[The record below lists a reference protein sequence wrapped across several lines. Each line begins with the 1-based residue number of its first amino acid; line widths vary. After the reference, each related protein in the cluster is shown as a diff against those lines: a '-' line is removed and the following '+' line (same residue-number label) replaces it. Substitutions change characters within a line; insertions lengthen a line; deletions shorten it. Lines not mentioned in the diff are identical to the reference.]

1 MKNIKTIRKTLFF
14 IYSVIAI
21 LVMSTKLGYTADIGT
36 LTSTFTD
43 LLENVGSIVKIII
56 RFAMWIA
63 LISVV
68 YRYIKNKG
76 EWEEMGRW
84 TIGAIIIGVSNEVL
98 AAFIGY

>member
-1 MKNIKTIRKTLFF
+1 MKNILNIRKTLSF
-14 IYSVIAI
+14 ISLVIT
-21 LVMSTKLGYTADIGT
+21 LFLFLTKLGYTADIGS

-43 LLENVGSIVKIII
+43 LLENVGKIIKIII
-56 RFAMWIA
+56 RFAMWLA
-63 LISVV
+63 LIGVV